1 MSRRN
6 SPNDIPDLGELSRLG
21 DFVFDKRQG
30 QRASAKRHRRNRHY
44 EKQFIRNTLAH
55 LPQADRSEVDDQGGA
70 PTTPSTSLSGD
81 EEAVNRL

>member
-1 MSRRN
+1 MPRRN
-6 SPNDIPDLGELSRLG
+6 SPNDIADLGELTRLT

-55 LPQADRSEVDDQGGA
+55 LPQADPSRADVQFPPLLPDGPDQQEDG
-70 PTTPSTSLSGD
+70 S
-81 EEAVNRL
+81 

>member
-6 SPNDIPDLGELSRLG
+6 SPNAIPDLSELSQLG

-30 QRASAKRHRRNRHY
+30 QRAAAKRHRRNRHY

-55 LPQADRSEVDDQGGA
+55 LPQPDRALVAADEQALATQPVG
-70 PTTPSTSLSGD
+70 PSLQED
-81 EEAVNRL
+81 

>member
-6 SPNDIPDLGELSRLG
+6 SPNAIADLGELSLLT

-30 QRASAKRHRRNRHY
+30 QRASAKKHRRNRHY

-55 LPQADRSEVDDQGGA
+55 PPQSGGA
-70 PTTPSTSLSGD
+70 APDEPGISLPCGASPQQR
-81 EEAVNRL
+81 EEP